1 MSWRAVLVCLTAL
14 AACGDDGDVSA
25 DLLAGSPAATRAL
38 HGDYVIGGD
47 SAFGLARLVHHVG
60 DEWQVAAD
68 VSPFGSRALLFE
80 GDALYAASDT
90 TLYRLDGSAWSA
102 RSIPPAATAVT
113 IIGAV
118 GDVIYGR
125 APDPD
130 GGAIVTWTPNTQ
142 LWAEVPGGRPM
153 GTGARAFLLED
164 VRITWSDPTRGIV
177 RAEGGAQTVIV
188 DCAPEER
195 GACVTPLL
203 PLFYA
208 ANDELALIACSHD
221 APPSAAFRLRGDE
234 LVTIELPTEI
244 PSCLAATSEPD
255 QAVLATDGILYRLD
269 EKATVWRRIALASPG
284 LTYVPSGDKIYA
296 FGDGVLARGIYVL
309 DP

>member
-1 MSWRAVLVCLTAL
+1 MSWRALLVCL

-38 HGDYVIGGD
+38 HGDYVIAGD

-60 DEWQVAAD
+60 DAWLVATD
-68 VSPFGSRALLFE
+68 VSPFGSHAQLFE
-80 GDALYAASDT
+80 GDVLYAASET
-90 TLYRLDGSAWSA
+90 TLYRLDGAEWSG
-102 RSIPPAATAVT
+102 RPIPPAATAVT

-118 GDVIYGR
+118 GEVIYGR

-130 GGAIVTWTPNTQ
+130 GGAIVTWTPTQQ
-142 LWAEVPGGRPM
+142 LWAEVPGGRPLGM
-153 GTGARAFLLED
+153 GARAFLLED
-164 VRITWSDPTRGIV
+164 GRITWSDPQRGIV

-188 DCAPEER
+188 DCTSEEL

-203 PLFYA
+203 PLFYTTS
-208 ANDELALIACSHD
+208 DELALIACSHD

-234 LVTIELPTEI
+234 LVPIELPAELPTCI
-244 PSCLAATSEPD
+244 TVTSEPG

-269 EKATVWRRIALASPG
+269 GKATTWKRIALASAG
-284 LTYVPSGDKIYA
+284 LTYVPTGAKIYA
-296 FGDGVLARGIYVL
+296 YGDGVSARGIYVL

>member
-1 MSWRAVLVCLTAL
+1 MSWRALVCLTVL
-14 AACGDDGDVSA
+14 AACGDDGDASA

-47 SAFGLARLVHHVG
+47 SAFGLARLLHHTG
-60 DEWQVAAD
+60 SSWAPAAD
-68 VSPFGSRALLFE
+68 VAAFGSRAILFE
-80 GDALYAASDT
+80 GDALYAASET
-90 TLYRLDGSAWSA
+90 TLYRLDGTVWSA
-102 RSIPPAATAVT
+102 RPIPPATTAVT

-118 GDVIYGR
+118 GAVIYGS

-130 GGAIVTWTPNTQ
+130 GGAIVTWSPGTQ

-153 GTGARAFLLED
+153 GIGARAFLVAD
-164 VRITWSDPTRGIV
+164 NRITWSDPARGIV
-177 RAEGGAQTVIV
+177 RAEGGAQRVIV
-188 DCAPEER
+188 DCAPVDH
-195 GACVTPLL
+195 GACMTPLL
-203 PLFYA
+203 PLFDT

-234 LVTIELPTEI
+234 MVPVGLPAEVPACI
-244 PSCLAATSEPD
+244 AATSEPG

-269 EKATVWRRIALASPG
+269 QKATAWKRIALASPG

-296 FGDGVLARGIYVL
+296 FGDGVTARGIYVL